1 MTYLLLLSGLA
12 VICWIAI
19 RTRELNEHVNAGR
32 DVYWQ
37 DIFDRAATG
46 TERGV
51 LAYDLCEKNPGLDAD
66 REHFADLCYRS
77 QVTPDMAATAWVE
90 RALAHARKA

>member
-19 RTRELNEHVNAGR
+19 RLRDFSQHVSAGR

-37 DIFDRAATG
+37 DIFERSATG
-46 TERGV
+46 SERGL
-51 LAYDLCEKNPGLDAD
+51 LAYDLCEQNPELDAD
-66 REHFADLCYRS
+66 RKHFADLCYRS
-77 QVTPDMAATAWVE
+77 QVTPDMAAAAWVE
-90 RALAHARKA
+90 RALAHAHKG